1 MKAKWASNGRIL
13 EPSYHYAVL
22 LEKTDQPTATPG
34 VAVVH
39 WYTPGVYIGT
49 AQGQE
54 VR

>member
-1 MKAKWASNGRIL
+1 MAVSLSNLTIML
-13 EPSYHYAVL
+13 YC

-39 WYTPGVYIGT
+39 STPGVYIGT